1 MRNDVTTVTSGPAR
15 LSEIRT
21 RAVERIDSYSRV
33 VRICN
38 TGCRSRRSAAI
49 VEALKESVL
58 AAGLANR
65 VLVRPTGCH
74 GFCEMGPVMVVEPPG
89 LFYVRVSLEDIP
101 ELVSET
107 LIHGRPLNRLLWQDS
122 DNGGKVL
129 SEESVPFYAVQRK
142 LVLGKCGKID
152 PTFIEDYIA
161 EGGYRALTKAV
172 PGMRPEEVLREIEAS
187 GLRGR
192 GGGGFPA
199 GRKWRS
205 CREAEGP
212 VKYVIA
218 NGDEGDPGAF
228 MDRSLMEG
236 DPHAIVEGMIIGAYA
251 IGASLG
257 YIYVRDEY
265 PIAVDHLSM
274 AIQQARQ
281 YGLLGENILGA
292 DFTFDIS
299 ISRGAGAFVCGEST
313 ALMNSLQ
320 GQIGEPRSKYVHTVE
335 SGLWD
340 KPSNL
345 NNVETWATVPLII
358 DEGAEWFAGIGN
370 ESSKGTKIFS
380 LAGRVKNTGL
390 VEVPLGTTL
399 RKIIYDIGGGIQDG
413 RSFKAVQTGGP
424 SGGCLPASRLD
435 MVVDY
440 DRLVEAG
447 SMMGSGGMIVMD
459 DSTCMV
465 DVAKYF
471 VGFLL
476 YESCGKCVPCREG
489 LVQMNDLL
497 NSVATGEATGSD
509 LEALTDLAAFMK
521 KSSLCGLGQS
531 AANPVLSTLRY
542 FRDEYEAHVFDKKCP
557 AGVCR
562 ALIRYVVDPDLC
574 NGCSLCRK
582 ECPEQAVMG
591 ERKAPHVIDQERC
604 IRCGL
609 CLSLCKPKAI
619 RVE

>member
-1 MRNDVTTVTSGPAR
+1 MTIVTSGPER
-15 LSEIRT
+15 LSEIRK
-21 RAVERIDSYSRV
+21 RAVERIDSYSSV

-38 TGCRSRRSAAI
+38 TGCRSRRSAAL
-49 VEALKESVL
+49 VEALNESIL
-58 AAGLANR
+58 TAGLANR
-65 VLVRPTGCH
+65 VLVRLTGCH

-89 LFYVRVSLEDIP
+89 LFYVRVSLDDIP
-101 ELVSET
+101 EIVSET
-107 LIHGRPLNRLLWQDS
+107 LIHGRPLTRLLWQDP

-129 SEESVPFYAVQRK
+129 SEESVPFYSAQRK

-152 PTFIEDYIA
+152 PTSIEDYIS
-161 EGGYRALTKAV
+161 EGGYRALAKAV
-172 PGMRPEEVLREIEAS
+172 TGMRPEEVLREIEAS

-199 GRKWRS
+199 GWKWRS
-205 CREAEGP
+205 CREAEGL

-251 IGASLG
+251 IGASEG

-265 PIAVDHLSM
+265 PIAVDHLAL

-281 YGLLGENILGA
+281 YGLVGKDILAA
-292 DFTFDIS
+292 DFTFDIR

-320 GQIGEPRSKYVHTVE
+320 GQIGEPRSKYIHTVE

-440 DRLVEAG
+440 DQLVEAG

-497 NSVATGEATGSD
+497 DSVSTGRATGSD
-509 LEALTDLAAFMK
+509 LETLTALADFMK

-582 ECPEQAVMG
+582 ECPEQAVIG
-591 ERKAPHVIDQERC
+591 EKKAPHVIDQERC
-604 IRCGL
+604 IKCGL